1 MRLRSSVAEH
11 LCAEA
16 IRGKVEYSKLDLS
29 RCIGIPTR
37 LTEELAEEAGIFAGD
52 GSLNIYSRNHRIVI
66 AGNRVED
73 AQYYKETVLPLL
85 LRVYNASPKL
95 VFWSEGTIGV
105 YLTSRAIGS
114 FKNRVLG
121 FPLGPKK
128 HIQVPPAILK
138 SSKKMRAA
146 FIRGLFDTDGT
157 LYFEGKYG
165 KKPYYSR
172 IQITNT
178 SKELVEQVFE
188 MLTSMGFTPSVNI
201 KNKRRKRWRLAYDI
215 CIRGKTA
222 THKWFKDIGSSHE
235 KTQLKYALWKKL
247 GWCPASKYAL
257 LKKYAS
263 AR

>member
-37 LTEELAEEAGIFAGD
+37 LTEELSEEAGIFAGD
-52 GSLNIYSRNHRIVI
+52 GSLNIYNRNHRIVI

-128 HIQVPPAILK
+128 HIQVPTMIRK
-138 SSKKMRAA
+138 GNKKIRAA

-165 KKPYYSR
+165 KKPYYPR

-188 MLTSMGFTPSVNI
+188 MLTSMGFTPFVNI
-201 KNKRRKRWRLAYDI
+201 KNKRKGWRTAYDI
-215 CIRGKTA
+215 CICGKTA
-222 THKWFKDIGSSHE
+222 THKWFEDIGSSHE
-235 KTQLKYALWKKL
+235 KTRLKYALWKKL